1 MRLSGTVFSETLE
14 MDTGIT
20 IVTPNK
26 LNPDG
31 EYRVVYLLHGMSGGS
46 SNWLDYSM
54 LPVYASSGSSIYIMP
69 DAARSFYTDMKYGFK
84 YFTYITEE
92 LPNICRNIFNIS
104 SNRENTAIMGGSMG
118 GYGALKCAL
127 SKPEQYGM
135 CGAFSSG
142 CLFLREGL
150 DELRRNGMP
159 QEFRDN
165 FGNQLAADFVSI
177 FGENFEWKPEYEI
190 LELAKKAKAGGII
203 PKLYLTCGTED
214 YFYRDH
220 LRFWNELSKMN
231 IAFEFEEWKARHDF
245 IYFNDALK
253 KAIDKFAL

>member
-1 MRLSGTVFSETLE
+1 MRLNGTVFSKTLG

-26 LNPDG
+26 LKENEP
-31 EYRVVYLLHGMSGGS
+31 YKVVYLLHGLCGNNN
-46 SNWLDYSM
+46 NWLDYSL
-54 LPVYASSGSSIYIMP
+54 LPVYASSGNSIYIMP

-92 LPNICRNIFNIS
+92 LPHICKNIFNIS
-104 SNRENTAIMGGSMG
+104 SDRENTAILGGSMG

-142 CLFLREGL
+142 CLFLKENL
-150 DELRRNGMP
+150 DELRTNGLNKD
-159 QEFRDN
+159 FAAN
-165 FGNQLAADFVSI
+165 FGEQLADDFVSI
-177 FGENFEWKPEYEI
+177 FGENCEWKPEYEI
-190 LELAKKAKAGGII
+190 SELAKSAKNGGIM

-220 LRFWNELSKMN
+220 LRFCNELGAMG
-231 IAFEFEEWKARHDF
+231 IEYDFEQWQAQHNF

-253 KAIDKFAL
+253 KAIDKFSL